1 MPLQIFIVLVFG
13 ICCWL
18 AIAVI
23 EPLMRSF
30 AVEAGMASWLFIA
43 IPGLLA
49 MLFSLFAYRG
59 ATRHVNS
66 LENSVS
72 RALLVALLTWI
83 AVASLIAWL
92 WCPWHSALACYSNA
106 LMTSGIVGGGPLLAG
121 TLVASGIV
129 FLVVRKRPTWLT
141 FGNEAKPVAKDTAVA
156 SGPID
161 AR

>member
-1 MPLQIFIVLVFG
+1 MPLQLFIVLVFG

-30 AVEAGMASWLFIA
+30 AVEAGMASWLFVA

-49 MLFSLFAYRG
+49 MLLSLFAYRG
-59 ATRHVNS
+59 ATQRVNS
-66 LENSVS
+66 LENSAS

-106 LMTSGIVGGGPLLAG
+106 LIMSGIIGGGPLLAG
-121 TLVASGIV
+121 SFVAAAVV
-129 FLVVRKRPTWLT
+129 FLVLNRRPGWLSY
-141 FGNEAKPVAKDTAVA
+141 GRAPKPAAAEATATEA
-156 SGPID
+156 MD